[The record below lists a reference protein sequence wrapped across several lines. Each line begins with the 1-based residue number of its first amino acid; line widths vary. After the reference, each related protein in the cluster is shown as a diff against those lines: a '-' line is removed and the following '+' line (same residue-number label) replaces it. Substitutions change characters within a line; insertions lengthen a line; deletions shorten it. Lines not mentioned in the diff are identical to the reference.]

1 MNRNE
6 IFHSTVFC
14 EKAQAQ
20 GVLYILKFMSNDYVN
35 FSKAHYYSVAKER
48 AENGIITANLSY
60 GTYFVLSYDI
70 ESNGRI
76 QNGLPADS
84 TNIYILGDFIGIL

>member
-1 MNRNE
+1 M
-6 IFHSTVFC
+6 
-14 EKAQAQ
+14 
-20 GVLYILKFMSNDYVN
+20 LYILIFTSNDCVN

-48 AENGIITANLSY
+48 AENGIITANLSC
-60 GTYFVLSYDI
+60 GTYFVLSCDI

-84 TNIYILGDFIGIL
+84 TKIDIPGDIIGIV